1 MAKTTKTT
9 LTATVN
15 RATAKAVYLN
25 LTIDGESMNLWFQN
39 RSVTDNG
46 DGTWTITNNALDK
59 AVAERKAWKHTQE
72 SIDNTTAIIPAG
84 EWGLCRNGSFYIK
97 NRAEVYNAER
107 SIRGE
112 LAFVKEGTESEGE
125 LYVPYRAFRR
135 AMEDAQN
142 RTERNIHTSCGCE
155 VSGLRIVEA

>member
-46 DGTWTITNNALDK
+46 NGTWTITNNALDK
-59 AVAERKAWKHTQE
+59 AVAERAAWKRSQE
-72 SIDNTTAIIPAG
+72 VVNNTTAIIPAG

-112 LAFVKEGTESEGE
+112 LAFVKEGTVNEGE
-125 LYVPYRAFRR
+125 LYIPYRAFRR
-135 AMEDAQN
+135 ALDDAQN
-142 RTERNIHTSCGCE
+142 RTEQYIHTSCGCE
-155 VSGLRIVEA
+155 VTGLRIVEA